1 MAKKRKKKTSAKRRK
16 AKPARKTTKKRK
28 ATRRRRKEGA
38 ISRAYHTVTGT
49 ISDTGKLRA
58 KMEQRGSDE
67 TE

>member
-16 AKPARKTTKKRK
+16 PKPARKKKVVR
-28 ATRRRRKEGA
+28 RRRRKEGA

>member
-1 MAKKRKKKTSAKRRK
+1 MAKKRKKKTSVKRKK
-16 AKPARKTTKKRK
+16 AKPARKKKVTR
-28 ATRRRRKEGA
+28 RRRRKEGA